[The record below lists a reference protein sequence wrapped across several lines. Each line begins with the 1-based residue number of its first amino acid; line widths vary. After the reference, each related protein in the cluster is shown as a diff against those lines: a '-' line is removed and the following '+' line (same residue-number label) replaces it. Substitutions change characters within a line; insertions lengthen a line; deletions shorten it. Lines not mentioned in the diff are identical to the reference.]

1 MEIPDQFQRLFDD
14 ATKIGILH
22 KDQESFSGPA

>member
-1 MEIPDQFQRLFDD
+1 MEITDELQRLFDD

-22 KDQESFSGPA
+22 KDQVGFSGAA